1 MVRPFGRTP
10 RGFSGAWRE
19 KGGVEMRTG
28 TELIA
33 EMERL
38 GEEYA
43 RLLGSLSAEALHRR
57 PREDWLTAA
66 ELGGH
71 AAELPVAFAEQA
83 RELSESPGLEIGR
96 EPDDPRRLLGAAK
109 LAKADPDEVAAAVR
123 DGIRQA
129 AGILRSIPTEGWQVR
144 GHHHGLGELT
154 VAEVAE
160 QFILGHL
167 RDHLAEAQ
175 AAATVP
181 TE

>member
-1 MVRPFGRTP
+1 MLT
-10 RGFSGAWRE
+10 GA
-19 KGGVEMRTG
+19 
-28 TELIA
+28 ELIA

-43 RLLGSLSAEALHRR
+43 RFLGGLSAEVLHRR
-57 PREDWLTAA
+57 PRPDWLTAA

-83 RELSESPGLEIGR
+83 RALSESPGLEIGR

-109 LAKADPDEVAAAVR
+109 LARAEPGEVAAAVR
-123 DGIRQA
+123 EGVRQA
-129 AGILRSIPTEGWQVR
+129 AGLLRGIPPEGWQVR

-154 VAEVAE
+154 VAEVVE

-167 RDHLAEAQ
+167 RDHLAEAR

-181 TE
+181 SQQPAEPASGSTPPAP